1 MLGRRKSLLILL
13 GLLAVAC
20 ATIAALNTPARARH
34 HLGSRAAQLNAAL
47 ATLGCVVSNGLFS
60 VMYVFSAEVFP
71 TAVRPV
77 GLATKSQAARLGAFC
92 APLVLLLSDADPR
105 LPFVFWATFASA
117 ASLASLWLPETRG
130 QPSLESLEDLS
141 SLVARMRSPARAPSP
156 VRVEDD
162 HHL

>member
-1 MLGRRKSLLILL
+1 MVSVSTSGGSSSSAGIFNLAMQVPVVFVAASMLDVLGRRKSLLILL

-20 ATIAALNTPARARH
+20 ATIALLNTPARARH

-77 GLATKSQAARLGAFC
+77 GLATKSQATLT
-92 APLVLLLSDADPR
+92 LTL
-105 LPFVFWATFASA
+105 T
-117 ASLASLWLPETRG
+117 LA
-130 QPSLESLEDLS
+130 
-141 SLVARMRSPARAPSP
+141 
-156 VRVEDD
+156 
-162 HHL
+162 